1 MTLTPGTK
9 LGRYEIQ
16 APLGAGGM
24 GEVYRARDTRLE
36 RAVAI
41 KVLSSRLCA
50 DPEAKERFEREA
62 RVISSLNH
70 PNICRLY
77 DIGEQNGV
85 KFLVMEYLDGQT
97 LAQRLQKG
105 PLAMKEILNAG
116 VALADALTAA
126 HTAGVIHRDF
136 KSANLFLTHGNEVK
150 ILDFGLAKSSARSS
164 GQTAPALV
172 DEATISIAPQ
182 LTIEGAALGTVA
194 YMSPEQ
200 ARGESVDV
208 RTDLFSCGVVLY
220 EMTTGRRPFNGPT
233 AAVVF
238 DAILNRQPVAPSILN
253 AAVFPSLERVIT
265 RLLAKDRSKRFQHAQ
280 DLLNELRGI
289 AERNTGKQPQTAADG
304 GSIAVLPFEDLSPDR
319 SQQAF
324 CEGMAAEII
333 NVLGAIQGLRVISR
347 TSAVRC
353 REKGMDIGE
362 IAQHLNVQTVL
373 EGTVRKSGARLR
385 VTAQLISSCEGSQIW
400 SERYDRSEG
409 DVFDIQEEIAN
420 AIVKNLKGRL
430 MSGQLP
436 TVRRVTDN
444 VDAYKLYLKGRYA
457 WERRNR
463 AALQNAIT
471 YFEQAISADPDYALA
486 HAGLADCYMIMGVYS
501 IRPTREVYP
510 RALQLALRALEL
522 EPELAE
528 AHHSLGAVKQF
539 LEWNWSEAD
548 ACYTRALEL
557 DPRLTVTRGW
567 RATLYVASM
576 MRRQDG
582 LTESFDAMK
591 LEPDSGLIAYIAAIN
606 HYWARDLDGAAE
618 LIERALEL
626 EPKAVFAHWVRALI
640 FSVKGYHEEA
650 ISATMRAVLVAN
662 HHPLLV
668 SALGAAYARA
678 GKRAEA
684 EKLINELNE
693 RSTREYIAPMYIAD
707 IYLALDRL
715 MEAIEWYERAVDEH
729 NPLLIG
735 IAVAPHY
742 DPLRNEPR
750 FRALLRRMNLHEE

>member
-1 MTLTPGTK
+1 MALVPGTK
-9 LGRYEIQ
+9 LGRYEILS
-16 APLGAGGM
+16 PLGAGGM

-36 RAVAI
+36 RTVAI
-41 KVLSSRLCA
+41 KILASRLCA
-50 DPEAKERFEREA
+50 EPEAKERFEREA
-62 RVISSLNH
+62 KAISSLNH

-77 DIGEQNGV
+77 DVGEQNEIN
-85 KFLVMEYLDGQT
+85 FLVMEYLEGET

-105 PLAMKEILNAG
+105 PLAMYDILNTA
-116 VALADALTAA
+116 VALADALTVA
-126 HTAGVIHRDF
+126 HAAGVIHRDF
-136 KSANLFLTHGNEVK
+136 KPANLFLTHRNEVK
-150 ILDFGLAKSSARSS
+150 ILDFGLAKSAAIIGGQSAS
-164 GQTAPALV
+164 AVA
-172 DEATISIAPQ
+172 DEVTMSIAPQ

-200 ARGESVDV
+200 ARGENVDV
-208 RTDLFSCGVVLY
+208 RTDLFSFGVVLY

-238 DAILNRQPVAPSILN
+238 DAILNRQPLTPSILN
-253 AAVFPSLERVIT
+253 AAVFPSLERIIT

-280 DLLNELRGI
+280 DLLDDLRGI
-289 AERNTGKQPQTAADG
+289 GKRATSNQPHNAADS

-353 REKGMDIGE
+353 HDKGMDIAE

-385 VTAQLISSCEGSQIW
+385 VTAELISSCEGSQIW

-420 AIVKNLKGRL
+420 AIVKNLRGRL
-430 MSGQLP
+430 MGGQSP

-501 IRPTREVYP
+501 IRPTREVLP

-522 EPELAE
+522 EPDLAE
-528 AHHSLGAVKQF
+528 AHHSLGAVKHF
-539 LEWNWSEAD
+539 LQWDWTGAN

-567 RATLYVASM
+567 LSTLYVVSM
-576 MRRQDG
+576 MRRQDA
-582 LTESFDAMK
+582 LTESVHAMK

-606 HYWARDLDGAAE
+606 HYWARDPDGAAE

-626 EPKAVFAHWVRALI
+626 EPQAVFAHWVRALI
-640 FSVKGYHEEA
+640 FSVKG
-650 ISATMRAVLVAN
+650 
-662 HHPLLV
+662 HH
-668 SALGAAYARA
+668 
-678 GKRAEA
+678 
-684 EKLINELNE
+684 
-693 RSTREYIAPMYIAD
+693 D
-707 IYLALDRL
+707 
-715 MEAIEWYERAVDEH
+715 
-729 NPLLIG
+729 
-735 IAVAPHY
+735 
-742 DPLRNEPR
+742 
-750 FRALLRRMNLHEE
+750 